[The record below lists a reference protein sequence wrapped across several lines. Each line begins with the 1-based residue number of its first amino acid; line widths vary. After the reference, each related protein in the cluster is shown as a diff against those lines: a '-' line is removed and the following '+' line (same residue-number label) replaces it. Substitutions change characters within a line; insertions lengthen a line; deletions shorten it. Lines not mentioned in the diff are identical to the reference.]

1 MKIIIAGAGEVGTHL
16 ARNLA
21 GEEQQDITLMDPDCN
36 VINNFKRRSEIFSV
50 VANPTVL
57 SDLQVCQV
65 DSADLFVSVMPD
77 ESNNLLACMMAS
89 RLGAKNT
96 IARINNHLYL
106 GEEYKHFFEQLGVNR
121 LIYPEE
127 LAAREIADSLKHP
140 WARVYLELLNGAF
153 VLVGVK
159 VRDGSRMVGKPL
171 SFFKEEG
178 EKRVHVVA
186 IKRFDKTIIPRGT
199 TRVESGDVVFFI
211 CLSKDIEIVR
221 ELTDKPRRKVSN
233 IVILGGSLIA
243 MRAIEKVPSNI
254 HFQLVEKDPERIA
267 SIENLIPRNVDIY
280 EGDGRDLS
288 VLEELHMDKET
299 VFVALTEN
307 SETNILACLAAK
319 RFEVCKTIAKE
330 ENIDYIPL
338 AEKLDIGTII
348 NKKLIAAGYI
358 YRALLGSDTKNV
370 KSLSIARADVAE
382 LQAKTGSPITQKP
395 VKDLDLPEGITLGG
409 VVRNGIPYMI
419 DGDTILQPYD
429 NVIVFCTGVPMN
441 KLHRW
446 FSSR

>member
-1 MKIIIAGAGEVGTHL
+1 
-16 ARNLA
+16 
-21 GEEQQDITLMDPDCN
+21 
-36 VINNFKRRSEIFSV
+36 
-50 VANPTVL
+50 
-57 SDLQVCQV
+57 
-65 DSADLFVSVMPD
+65 
-77 ESNNLLACMMAS
+77 
-89 RLGAKNT
+89 
-96 IARINNHLYL
+96 
-106 GEEYKHFFEQLGVNR
+106 
-121 LIYPEE
+121 
-127 LAAREIADSLKHP
+127 
-140 WARVYLELLNGAF
+140 
-153 VLVGVK
+153 
-159 VRDGSRMVGKPL
+159 
-171 SFFKEEG
+171 
-178 EKRVHVVA
+178 
-186 IKRFDKTIIPRGT
+186 
-199 TRVESGDVVFFI
+199 
-211 CLSKDIEIVR
+211 
-221 ELTDKPRRKVSN
+221 
-233 IVILGGSLIA
+233 

-446 FSSR
+446 FSSH